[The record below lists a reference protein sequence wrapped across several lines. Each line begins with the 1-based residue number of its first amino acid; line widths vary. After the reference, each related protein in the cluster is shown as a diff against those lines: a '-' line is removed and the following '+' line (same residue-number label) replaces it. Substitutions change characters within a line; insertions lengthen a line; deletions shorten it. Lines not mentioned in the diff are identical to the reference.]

1 MESFG
6 ATLFWVGR
14 VSAQASLLVLLILLI
29 QWILRSRL
37 TASWRYALWW
47 VVVLIGVGT
56 YYLAGAITVAPRGQ

>member
-6 ATLFWVGR
+6 ATLSWLGR
-14 VSAQASLLVLLILLI
+14 VSAQASLLVLLILLL

-47 VVVLIGVGT
+47 VVVLRLWLTPDPGEHIKHF
-56 YYLAGAITVAPRGQ
+56 